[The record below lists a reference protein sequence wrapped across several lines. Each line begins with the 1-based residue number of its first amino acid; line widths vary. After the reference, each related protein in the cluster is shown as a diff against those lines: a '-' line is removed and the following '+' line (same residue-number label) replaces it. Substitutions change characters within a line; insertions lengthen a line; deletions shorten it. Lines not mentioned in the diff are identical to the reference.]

1 MKVVA
6 FRGLPDHVRSEVEH
20 GLDVDVFVSR
30 FHDAFDAPL
39 HVLSV
44 ELELGF
50 GDVVVVLPCGLGLV
64 GQLNFVPAFIYLS
77 PRKSLV
83 HLAPYI
89 VDFRSHCGHQSYM
102 LQILPRAA
110 RQTFRVVRVYFH
122 MAPSQDGER
131 AEPLAK
137 MLLGAKHAG
146 RPRIVSRIIVKK
158 YCAL

>member
-50 GDVVVVLPCGLGLV
+50 GDVVVVLPCGLGVV
-64 GQLNFVPAFIYLS
+64 GNLISSLPSFIYPPGRASSTWL
-77 PRKSLV
+77 PISLTFGRT
-83 HLAPYI
+83 
-89 VDFRSHCGHQSYM
+89 VDTSRICCKYSHALH
-102 LQILPRAA
+102 
-110 RQTFRVVRVYFH
+110 
-122 MAPSQDGER
+122 
-131 AEPLAK
+131 
-137 MLLGAKHAG
+137 AKHLG
-146 RPRIVSRIIVKK
+146 SCVFISIWRPVRTASALSRLQR
-158 YCAL
+158 CCSAPNTEGDL

>member
-1 MKVVA
+1 VVA

-50 GDVVVVLPCGLGLV
+50 GDVVVVLPCGLGVV
-64 GQLNFVPAFIYLS
+64 GNLISSLPSFIYPPGRASSTWL
-77 PRKSLV
+77 PISLTFGRTV
-83 HLAPYI
+83 
-89 VDFRSHCGHQSYM
+89 YM

-137 MLLGAKHAG
+137 MLLGAKHGG
-146 RPRIVSRIIVKK
+146 RPLIKSRIIIPEH
-158 YCAL
+158 CAL